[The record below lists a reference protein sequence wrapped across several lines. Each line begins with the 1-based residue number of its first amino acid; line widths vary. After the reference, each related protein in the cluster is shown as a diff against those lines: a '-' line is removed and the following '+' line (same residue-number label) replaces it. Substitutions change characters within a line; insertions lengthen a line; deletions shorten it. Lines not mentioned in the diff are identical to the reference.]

1 MVEIWNRFANR
12 PGGGRGVRVDLYN
25 FADVITM
32 FPERREILLTQ
43 TTSYGCV
50 SARRHKILAE
60 PRALL
65 WLRAG
70 GTIDIHGWH
79 LHQKSKTEKRKI
91 WKARVVV
98 IEESDFPEDTVAKAD
113 NYGQEE
119 ED

>member
-1 MVEIWNRFANR
+1 MF
-12 PGGGRGVRVDLYN
+12 PSGGGMMNGRGV
-25 FADVITM
+25 
-32 FPERREILLTQ
+32 LLTQ

-50 SARRHKILAE
+50 SARKKKILAE

-91 WKARVVV
+91 WKAHIVL
-98 IEESDFPEDTVAKAD
+98 ITEKDFPEETVRKAD
-113 NYGQEE
+113 NYGEE